1 RCPMIKQIHSIARAA
16 GLLSFGMFLLLLGTQ
31 TAQAKQCSAAMPPN
45 PQGHWSYRF
54 IEGRKCWYQGEN
66 NLSKSLLQWPEQTS
80 ALSPSSETESLP
92 DEELMPPVKQT
103 VSASSGKPDNQ
114 SEPDSDSFDARWR
127 GLEMTRVN
135 N

>member
-1 RCPMIKQIHSIARAA
+1 MSKQIQAISFVAFLARISPLVIMLPIEMQAA
-16 GLLSFGMFLLLLGTQ
+16 E
-31 TAQAKQCSAAMPPN
+31 AKQCSAAEPSK
-45 PQGHWSYRF
+45 PQKHWSYRL
-54 IEGRKCWYQGEN
+54 IDGRKCWYEGETN
-66 NLSKSLLQWPEQTS
+66 FPKSLLQWPEQTS

>member
-1 RCPMIKQIHSIARAA
+1 MAFAAR
-16 GLLSFGMFLLLLGTQ
+16 LLLIGVVLPVWMQ
-31 TAQAKQCSAAMPPN
+31 TAQAKQCSASIPPN
-45 PQGHWSYRF
+45 PQGHWSYRL
-54 IEGRKCWYQGEN
+54 IDGRKCWYQGEN
-66 NLSKSLLQWPEQTS
+66 NLSKSLLRWPEQTS
-80 ALSPSSETESLP
+80 ALSPSSQTESLP
-92 DEELMPPVKQT
+92 DEELMPSEKET